1 MVMSEAEK
9 IALEL
14 KDPVRRRRKIKVQDG
29 EEESVEL
36 KHPTKSA
43 LIQRARV
50 THNESRKNG
59 K

>member
-1 MVMSEAEK
+1 MSMSAAQK
-9 IALEL
+9 TALEL
-14 KDPVRRRRKIKVQDG
+14 KDPFLRRKKIKVQDG

-50 THNESRKNG
+50 THNASRKNG